1 MHAWEPRGGKAE
13 GREVDVYLYA
23 SFLSSSLCLC
33 LPNRSAYGYQADTR
47 AALGSTDLF
56 PKMAPLCFPPPSL
69 FFLASPIKAIPIR
82 SATLQPDAPVFAE
95 LGYRDDSLTGE
106 TREQTIARVCIT
118 TPADSCVKETQGSF
132 VPSEVE
138 TLSWRS

>member
-1 MHAWEPRGGKAE
+1 MHGNPGVGRQRGG
-13 GREVDVYLYA
+13 RLMCIFMPPFFPHLFV
-23 SFLSSSLCLC
+23 
-33 LPNRSAYGYQADTR
+33 SAYQTDRHTVTR
-47 AALGSTDLF
+47 PIQEQHLG
-56 PKMAPLCFPPPSL
+56 ARICFQKWHRCAFSPPSL

-95 LGYRDDSLTGE
+95 LGYRDDSLAGE

-132 VPSEVE
+132 VPSEDE